1 VAVELK
7 LTRGTL
13 GRWRSGDVAAG
24 GIGDCLLSAL
34 VRP

>member
-1 VAVELK
+1 MAVELK
-7 LTRGTL
+7 LTRCTL
-13 GRWRSGDVAAG
+13 GQWRSGDVAAG

>member
-7 LTRGTL
+7 LTRCTL
-13 GRWRSGDVAAG
+13 GRWRRGEVAAG